1 MLADGEYCHLELLAS
16 FTSDRLG
23 MLITICCWHCR
34 MSHPKDGTE
43 MTSLQRKMTLFVSAV
58 EHTDEEL
65 LKVVHSTIRK
75 TASFQYF
82 GKITQKEM
90 TPACEASWC
99 SMLFNIGLFQLFQ
112 QESPF
117 YKQKTIRQLHM
128 RR

>member
-1 MLADGEYCHLELLAS
+1 
-16 FTSDRLG
+16 
-23 MLITICCWHCR
+23 
-34 MSHPKDGTE
+34 

-90 TPACEASWC
+90 TACEASWC
-99 SMLFNIGLFQLFQ
+99 SMFNIGLFQLFQ

-117 YKQKTIRQLHM
+117 YKQKK
-128 RR
+128 